1 MAVIKL
7 SAFVTRIS
15 GKVGGSVFQMTSSGQ
30 IVKNNSYSLPQ
41 NSPRQ
46 SIAQTKIQTVSS
58 RWLLLTPAEK
68 NAWAAETI
76 NYPYQN
82 KVGDESIYNGYQL
95 FLKLNNNLLV
105 AQLPI
110 NIEVPTFE
118 AVALMPS
125 FSFEIG
131 TGYLIV
137 GLTDAVVGQTI
148 VFYISKAVTENES
161 GSNLVYV
168 EFAQKL
174 ISDPDE
180 MFNLWEEFNN
190 NFGNPISG
198 AFYYMRY
205 KIIATNSGNSTNF
218 SPNYRAGVL

>member
-148 VFYISKAVTENES
+148 VFYISKAVTVDAS

-168 EFAQKL
+168 EFSKEL
-174 ISDPDE
+174 ISNPDE
-180 MFNLWEEFNN
+180 MFNIWEQFNN

-198 AFYYMRY
+198 AYYYIHY